1 MTRQETR
8 QQERQLRPSPKAP
21 GRGSS
26 TPCTWVD
33 RPRKQ
38 RRGHRPSHSQG
49 IHTRILSKVPA
60 VTAPQRVPA
69 RGLLTVTEHHG
80 QQRASKAT
88 TRGKG
93 LGSTPPSRPV
103 APLTRPL
110 LIIQAVR
117 NFPRD
122 NRPARKQVDQAS
134 RGTVCKMVDNAVP
147 SMKLEQ
153 ANGAKRRVN
162 VKAHVTPPP
171 MLPSSVNRQG
181 LQQKQTQHRNRN
193 MTGRCPA
200 ASCAWLWPR
209 SSVH

>member
-8 QQERQLRPSPKAP
+8 QQDRQLRPSPKAP
-21 GRGSS
+21 GRGSP

-38 RRGHRPSHSQG
+38 RRGHRPAHSQG
-49 IHTRILSKVPA
+49 NHTRTLSKVPA

-103 APLTRPL
+103 APLTRSL

-122 NRPARKQVDQAS
+122 TGPRESKLARQVGEPYARWLTTRSEHETRAS
-134 RGTVCKMVDNAVP
+134 KRCKTSCQRECA
-147 SMKLEQ
+147 
-153 ANGAKRRVN
+153 R
-162 VKAHVTPPP
+162 H
-171 MLPSSVNRQG
+171 SS
-181 LQQKQTQHRNRN
+181 TH
-193 MTGRCPA
+193 
-200 ASCAWLWPR
+200 AS
-209 SSVH
+209 